1 MTASPATTIA
11 VDTTLIAAFDAYAL
25 LDANLSMKAKGL
37 AAILLASGSWAKEE
51 DVTTDDLIALST
63 DGRDSILAG
72 LRELES
78 AGYLTR
84 SRRTGE
90 GGRIY
95 WQRTMRGTAQSGPA
109 AGGRAINGFTVYG
122 KSVVTGNG
130 FQ

>member
-1 MTASPATTIA
+1 MMERIASANERGLTMTADCTTIT

-25 LDANLSMKAKGL
+25 LDANLSMKAKGI

-63 DGRDSILAG
+63 DGRDSVLAG
-72 LRELES
+72 LRELEA

-95 WQRTMRGTAQSGPA
+95 WQRTMRARPKAAQP
-109 AGGRAINGFTVYG
+109 
-122 KSVVTGNG
+122 
-130 FQ
+130 Q